1 MHRVVVFVAALAVA
15 ASPVVMAQK
24 VQTPEELDKTMKRIP
39 AAHGAT
45 NKAIQAK
52 AYAEARKQLAIVQA
66 ALRDAHHFWVVKKK
80 DDAVRLSQEAIDKA
94 EALAKLLEA
103 PNPDQQDVLAAF
115 KQYAGTCS
123 ACHNTYRAQ
132 DENQQYIIKPG
143 VL

>member
-1 MHRVVVFVAALAVA
+1 MQRVRVFVTALAVA
-15 ASPVVMAQK
+15 ASSVVMAQK

-39 AAHGAT
+39 AAHGAI
-45 NKAIQAK
+45 NKAIQAQ
-52 AYAEARKQLAIVQA
+52 AFADARKQLAIVQA
-66 ALRDAHHFWVVKKK
+66 ALRDAHHFWVSQKK
-80 DDAVRLSQEAIDKA
+80 DDAVRLSQDAIDKA

-103 PNPDQQDVLAAF
+103 PNPDQQRVLAAF

-123 ACHNTYRAQ
+123 ACHNLYRAQ